1 MSNTSFVIEAE
12 RQTELHALDSAAA
25 EIQREL
31 GALEIHYLATR
42 SLFLTRYEQNRQA
55 YNLKLEMTAKEAGLD
70 LNSERWQFDAS
81 TMTFQRL

>member
-1 MSNTSFVIEAE
+1 MSTTPFTIEAE
-12 RQTELHALDSAAA
+12 RQSELRALDIAAA

-31 GALEIHYLATR
+31 GALEIQYLATR

-70 LNSERWQFDAS
+70 LTTERWQFDAS